1 MAEQCALCGMPW
13 NRHTDSTWQI
23 CGLEIPICLICGAEH
38 AVSLQKEDAGI
49 LRMLARSPYLEE
61 KGPIL
66 RKLEARRPAAASG
79 RACSDCGAP
88 MERKLKDFFLGEGRG
103 GLAAL
108 VAGSYMVDLYA
119 CPQCGKVGLYT
130 AGFRPKPEPAPEE
143 EPQPPSAPEQGRWS
157 RSRQKKPPWEK

>member
-38 AVSLQKEDAGI
+38 AFSLQKEDAGI

-66 RKLEARRPAAASG
+66 RSWRPGGRRP
-79 RACSDCGAP
+79 P
-88 MERKLKDFFLGEGRG
+88 L
-103 GLAAL
+103 
-108 VAGSYMVDLYA
+108 AGSALT
-119 CPQCGKVGLYT
+119 VGRL
-130 AGFRPKPEPAPEE
+130 
-143 EPQPPSAPEQGRWS
+143 WS
-157 RSRQKKPPWEK
+157 GS

>member
-1 MAEQCALCGMPW
+1 
-13 NRHTDSTWQI
+13 
-23 CGLEIPICLICGAEH
+23 
-38 AVSLQKEDAGI
+38 
-49 LRMLARSPYLEE
+49 
-61 KGPIL
+61 
-66 RKLEARRPAAASG
+66 
-79 RACSDCGAP
+79 

-143 EPQPPSAPEQGRWS
+143 EPQPPSAPERERAVCQPG
-157 RSRQKKPPWEK
+157 QKPPWEK